1 MTWTLQAMLVCK
13 GYSIEVDSEF
23 GINTENAV
31 KDFQSKNRLVVDGI
45 ARKKYFCKIIFIK
58 IELE

>member
-1 MTWTLQAMLVCK
+1 MLVCK
-13 GYSIEVDSEF
+13 EYNISVDSKF
-23 GINTENAV
+23 GGNTENAV
-31 KDFQSKNRLVVDGI
+31 RDFQTKNRLVVDGI